1 MKRSFYLLLGVL
13 LTGMGMFT
21 ACEETTESDP
31 YANWRVRNERYLDS
45 IADVAQTNSTGEWKI
60 IRAYT
65 QDYDNGGSSSS
76 MLPSQGETTDYIY
89 VKVIQDAQALAQQEL
104 AQMGEDPT
112 PQCRGVLFTDSVYVH
127 YKGSLINGTVFHGT
141 FTSKLDYETAT
152 PIKFYVGETGLRNGF
167 ATALQAMYE
176 GDHRLPDWQYKGDR
190 WEVYIPSELAYG
202 TSDNGDIPGYSVLIF
217 DIALC
222 NVWGIDETG
231 PTWN

>member
-1 MKRSFYLLLGVL
+1 MKRSFYLLLGVTL
-13 LTGMGMFT
+13 DRVLMFT

-104 AQMGEDPT
+104 PQMGEDPT

-127 YKGSLINGTVFHGT
+127 YKGSLINGTVFDGT
-141 FTSKLDYETAT
+141 FTSELDYETTT
-152 PIKFYVGETGLRNGF
+152 PTKFYVGETGLRNGF

-190 WEVYIPSELAYG
+190 YTRSRVQR
-202 TSDNGDIPGYSVLIF
+202 
-217 DIALC
+217 
-222 NVWGIDETG
+222 TG
-231 PTWN
+231 LRHE